1 MCEYVHLCPYLGVL
15 SLGMCVCVCVG
26 VGGLVG
32 KFVGVGLCVCVRVR
46 IGLKYAYHTFGL
58 LTSRDS
64 IKMLEK
70 GVGWEV
76 EISVNV

>member
-32 KFVGVGLCVCVRVR
+32 KFVGVGLVVCE
-46 IGLKYAYHTFGL
+46 GAYRFEICLNVPASLPILHKNAG
-58 LTSRDS
+58 
-64 IKMLEK
+64 E
-70 GVGWEV
+70 GGGGWR
-76 EISVNV
+76 